1 MAVGEEQKSKKSKK
15 GKKRGSRSSSAQ
27 RQRSKSGDEDGAG
40 PQEDNLKPDFEAE
53 AVERKP
59 RFGDAGASRVNKA
72 ELFKPISQLEREK
85 KALEYEVRE
94 DKSTKTKKKGK
105 KSKKGK
111 KKSKKSKKN
120 EDGEDD
126 EDFDDDSEESSDADD
141 TDEEERIK
149 KQKGERDQ
157 DEEPAGCC
165 QFCFWNFREG
175 HRCLSFFSFYNEFLS
190 RPARWGILVMSWYL
204 FMAFSGLFMGGA
216 NIIAGKENRL
226 EQLVIGAITAM
237 AMRFWVLIVTYLMM
251 HPKENKVHEMIHNKI
266 KANRA
271 IRTNNAKFYA
281 GVLVIGISISKFNKV
296 SDIFQFLEQP
306 RVSVCHKSTRSQ
318 WWTTGDGPSYFRSSW
333 TLS

>member
-40 PQEDNLKPDFEAE
+40 PQEDDLKPDFEAE

-85 KALEYEVRE
+85 KALEYEVRD

-126 EDFDDDSEESSDADD
+126 EDFDDDSEEFSDADD

-251 HPKENKVHEMIHNKI
+251 HPKENKVLIEPSGRITPSSMLASQLSAYLSVSSIKFLTFFSFWSSRGFQSVTKVHDHN
-266 KANRA
+266 
-271 IRTNNAKFYA
+271 
-281 GVLVIGISISKFNKV
+281 GGQLGMGLP
-296 SDIFQFLEQP
+296 IFDHHGLYP
-306 RVSVCHKSTRSQ
+306 
-318 WWTTGDGPSYFRSSW
+318 D
-333 TLS
+333 